1 MLLAL
6 LAAALLEPGQA
17 SAQGRAPADRIA
29 PRRGRQRTTTQEA
42 APAPRSDAERARAL
56 LGEADFEGAL
66 AAANAAEAGSSLDRD
81 GLVQL
86 LETRVL
92 IQAGLGR
99 QADLERDL
107 ARLATLAPDRP
118 APPSF
123 PPPVAQALARAQ
135 AAAVPIGVEAQVSTD
150 ALGATVTGAAQGDA
164 GGLVRTVQL
173 VARVGEAAWQSSST
187 GTLTMEV
194 APGETL
200 SYYAEAIGPGG
211 VLLATAGSE
220 AEPLTRTRAPALAVD
235 PEPLPV
241 APPSDDTPLFI
252 GLGVGGGVLVLGVV
266 IVIAAV
272 ATSTND
278 TTLVTLP
285 MER

>member
-1 MLLAL
+1 LLVAI
-6 LAAALLEPGQA
+6 LAAPFVDAAGS
-17 SAQGRAPADRIA
+17 SAQARPPATRPG
-29 PRRGRQRTTTQEA
+29 PRRGARTASPAPEA
-42 APAPRSDAERARAL
+42 APRSDAERARAL

-81 GLVQL
+81 SLVQL

-99 QADLERDL
+99 PGDVERDI
-107 ARLATLAPDRP
+107 ARLAALAPERA

-123 PPPVAQALARAQ
+123 PPPVAQALSRAQ
-135 AAAVPIGVEAQVSTD
+135 AAAVAIGVDAQVSTD
-150 ALGATVTGAAQGDA
+150 ELGATVTGAARADA
-164 GGLVRTVQL
+164 AGLVRTVRL
-173 VARVGEAAWQSSST
+173 SARVGDAAWQSSNT
-187 GTLTMEV
+187 GTLTMQV

-211 VLLATAGSE
+211 VILATAGSE
-220 AEPLTRTRAPALAVD
+220 AEPLTRTRAPALAIV
-235 PEPLPV
+235 PEPEPV
-241 APPSDDTPLFI
+241 APASDDTPLFI

-272 ATSTND
+272 AGSSND